1 MSREDDAARQSLLHN
16 RNFMLLWGGQLVSW
30 GGTEVTGIALPLL
43 VLALTGSPGYA
54 GLVAAERSAVYVLL
68 ALPAG
73 ALLDRWDRRQVM
85 ILANAGSG
93 IALGSIC
100 VALLVGHLSVA
111 HLFIACAAEGACFV
125 FANLARFTALRHVV
139 PPEHYSAAAAQNSV
153 ADYIAL
159 LLGPPLGGFLYQ
171 LAGAGVA
178 LLVDAA
184 SYAVNALSIFFI
196 KIPFQESRERAPAT
210 LAAEVRV
217 AVDWLWRQRMLR
229 HLNLLSAG
237 RTAITSGLYLM
248 VVVLAK
254 QHHASSA
261 AIGGI
266 FAVSAVAGIL
276 GAIAASRLYRRLRSR
291 TVIWLTTGVTWILVS
306 CYLAATNLFLITIVT
321 ASVYFFGPLFEISMR
336 TSTNIGVPDAL
347 RGRVFSLMRVMELG
361 SYSLGFFVIG
371 LLLQYA
377 GSTAAIGCLAGIL
390 LVLTLFA
397 KLNPSFRAL

>member
-1 MSREDDAARQSLLHN
+1 MSRKNDAARQSLLRN

-30 GGTEVTGIALPLL
+30 VGTEVTGIALPLL

-73 ALLDRWDRRQVM
+73 ALLDRWDRRRVM
-85 ILANAGSG
+85 ILANTGSG

-100 VALLVGHLSVA
+100 VALFIGHLSVA
-111 HLFIACAAEGACFV
+111 HLFLACAAEGACFV

-139 PPEHYSAAAAQNSV
+139 PAAQYPAAVAQNSL
-153 ADYIAL
+153 ADHIAL

-171 LAGAGVA
+171 VAGAGVA
-178 LLVDAA
+178 LLVDVV
-184 SYAVNALSIFFI
+184 SYAVNALSILFI
-196 KIPFQESRERAPAT
+196 TVPFQEPRENAPES
-210 LAAEVRV
+210 LAADIRL
-217 AVDWLWRQRMLR
+217 AVVWLWRQRTLR
-229 HLNLLSAG
+229 QLTLLSAG
-237 RTAITSGLYLM
+237 RIAITSGLYLLII
-248 VVVLAK
+248 VLAK
-254 QHHASSA
+254 RDHASSA

-276 GAIAASRLYRRLRSR
+276 GAIVASRLYQRLHAR
-291 TVIWLTTGVTWILVS
+291 TVLWLTTGMTWILVS
-306 CYLAATNLFLITIVT
+306 CYLAATNIFLITAVT
-321 ASVYFFGPLFEISMR
+321 AGVYFLGPLYEMSMR
-336 TSTNIGVPDAL
+336 TSTNIGVPDAI
-347 RGRVFSLMRVMELG
+347 RGRVFSVGRMIELG

-397 KLNPSFRAL
+397 RLNPSFRSL